1 MDDSGQ
7 HRPVTSKSVPA
18 STRLEDPSRKGTTR
32 TAKSAPFNPC
42 PSREGPYS
50 TVFSVSRPMDPLMWL
65 VGLLALSGDVETNP
79 GPTTQTLTC
88 DMCSTE
94 ITGRQTSY
102 KCNSSPSHWVHKHCT
117 TLIRNTDYTPTW
129 KCNIHNQQNNTITDQ
144 HHQLTD
150 NSNNMQQ
157 NLNINQPHS
166 INNNKTQ
173 QQINSKK
180 TITIIQI
187 NINGLTTKIHELK
200 NLTDNTKIDI
210 ITIQETKLKP
220 THRTPYLKDYTAIRT
235 DRTYKNGGGL
245 MTYIKNDIIFTE
257 LKTPHTTNNKLTE
270 LQHIKIHLANH
281 KHLNIFN
288 IYIPPRDTTNPDH
301 SNSQEDITN
310 CMTHILNT
318 NNTILTGDFNAHHT
332 LWHSPTTDNRGT
344 LIADLINSSNQIVLN
359 TNTPTRIPT
368 NRNQQAT
375 SPDISTA
382 SNTIYNNI
390 TWSTLNALNSDHN
403 PIKISYNT
411 KTKFRLIQ
419 HRRSYTNYRN
429 ADWQG
434 FTNSIENALTDTT
447 DVTDVH
453 KSNKIL
459 TLLLLD
465 ADKHYIPKGKIR
477 PNNPLLPEN
486 IRAQIKERDIIK
498 ANDPTDNRLEH
509 LNKDISQAIQTHRS
523 GIWKEHLDG
532 HWDHRRNTHILWKT
546 INRLSNKKP
555 TPITNN
561 TITFKNYT
569 AITPK
574 QKANQFTKQFTN
586 ITKHKTKTHYRK
598 IHRKIESLPTTPI
611 KITIAQTSA
620 ALKSTK
626 NTNST
631 GPDGLNIR
639 HLKHLG
645 PKGLDY
651 LTKILNLSLNKNI
664 IPQIW
669 KLAKIIPIP
678 KPNKDPHQ
686 GSSYRPISL
695 LSPTAKLLEKIILP
709 YITNNIPSIYHQHG
723 FKAKHST
730 TTALHQLT
738 NHITT
743 GFNQKKPP
751 HRTITIALD
760 MSQAFDTV
768 NHYTLIEKLINTNT
782 PNLITRFI
790 ANYIRG
796 RKAFTQYKN
805 KNSFKKQFKAGVPQ
819 GGVLSPTLFNIYMSD
834 LPTPPRDIHV
844 TTYADDITIYS
855 SDKNYT
861 IAQQRLQPYL
871 EDVQTWTKAN
881 DLKLNASKTM
891 TTLFTPDPAEY
902 RDELSLQLDNTRL
915 PTIRNPKI
923 LGLTFDPKLT
933 FNEHIKTSKDKAE
946 KTINIL
952 KALTSTHWGKNKE
965 TLTNTYK
972 TVTRP
977 ILEYAGTIYAPIISD
992 KQLTALQVTQNQGL
1006 RIATGCTSDTNINH
1020 IHDETKILPIE
1031 KHLRLHS
1038 SQLRQKAS
1046 HPDHPL
1052 HRLTTQPQPPRLK
1065 KKTIFNNNQYTLN
1078 IDPDPTHAIDENT
1091 IKRNMKTIHTT
1102 IVQDHLSNRP
1112 INKLLNRPPPDI
1124 DKKEETLPHST
1135 RRKLSQLRTNKS
1147 PLLMT
1152 YLHKID
1158 PANHPAANCPLC
1170 NDPNHDSLHLF
1181 NCPDIPTTL
1190 TVWDLWTDPAG
1201 VAALLDV
1208 WGEKLGG
1215 PRAGV

>member
-1 MDDSGQ
+1 METIIDY
-7 HRPVTSKSVPA
+7 HSKSVLA
-18 STRLEDPSRKGTTR
+18 STRLEDPSSRRGHPNR
-32 TAKSAPFNPC
+32 HQSLPAP
-42 PSREGPYS
+42 RERGPIQPF
-50 TVFSVSRPMDPLMWL
+50 FSVSRPMDPLMWL
-65 VGLLALSGDVETNP
+65 AGLLAISGDVETNP
-79 GPTTQTLTC
+79 GPSIQTWTC

-94 ITGRQTSY
+94 
-102 KCNSSPSHWVHKHCT
+102 
-117 TLIRNTDYTPTW
+117 
-129 KCNIHNQQNNTITDQ
+129 
-144 HHQLTD
+144 
-150 NSNNMQQ
+150 
-157 NLNINQPHS
+157 HS

-200 NLTDNTKIDI
+200 YLADNTKIDI
-210 ITIQETKLKP
+210 ITIQDTKLKP

-368 NRNQQAT
+368 NRNHQAT

-419 HRRSYTNYRN
+419 HRRSYTNYRK

-486 IRAQIKERDIIK
+486 IRAQIDKRDIIK
-498 ANDPTDNRLEH
+498 AINPTCNRLEH
-509 LNKDISQAIQTHRS
+509 LNKDISQAIQTHIS
-523 GIWKEHLDG
+523 GIWKEHLYG
-532 HWDHRRNTHILWKT
+532 YWDHRRNTHILWKT
-546 INRLSNKKP
+546 INGLSNEKP

-574 QKANQFTKQFTN
+574 QKANQFTN

-598 IHRKIESLPTTPI
+598 LHRKIESLPTTPI

-639 HLKHLG
+639 H
-645 PKGLDY
+645 
-651 LTKILNLSLNKNI
+651 
-664 IPQIW
+664 
-669 KLAKIIPIP
+669 
-678 KPNKDPHQ
+678 
-686 GSSYRPISL
+686 
-695 LSPTAKLLEKIILP
+695 
-709 YITNNIPSIYHQHG
+709 
-723 FKAKHST
+723 
-730 TTALHQLT
+730 
-738 NHITT
+738 
-743 GFNQKKPP
+743 
-751 HRTITIALD
+751 
-760 MSQAFDTV
+760 
-768 NHYTLIEKLINTNT
+768 
-782 PNLITRFI
+782 
-790 ANYIRG
+790 
-796 RKAFTQYKN
+796 
-805 KNSFKKQFKAGVPQ
+805 
-819 GGVLSPTLFNIYMSD
+819 
-834 LPTPPRDIHV
+834 
-844 TTYADDITIYS
+844 
-855 SDKNYT
+855 
-861 IAQQRLQPYL
+861 
-871 EDVQTWTKAN
+871 
-881 DLKLNASKTM
+881 
-891 TTLFTPDPAEY
+891 
-902 RDELSLQLDNTRL
+902 
-915 PTIRNPKI
+915 
-923 LGLTFDPKLT
+923 
-933 FNEHIKTSKDKAE
+933 
-946 KTINIL
+946 
-952 KALTSTHWGKNKE
+952 
-965 TLTNTYK
+965 
-972 TVTRP
+972 
-977 ILEYAGTIYAPIISD
+977 
-992 KQLTALQVTQNQGL
+992 
-1006 RIATGCTSDTNINH
+1006 
-1020 IHDETKILPIE
+1020 
-1031 KHLRLHS
+1031 
-1038 SQLRQKAS
+1038 
-1046 HPDHPL
+1046 
-1052 HRLTTQPQPPRLK
+1052 
-1065 KKTIFNNNQYTLN
+1065 
-1078 IDPDPTHAIDENT
+1078 
-1091 IKRNMKTIHTT
+1091 
-1102 IVQDHLSNRP
+1102 
-1112 INKLLNRPPPDI
+1112 
-1124 DKKEETLPHST
+1124 
-1135 RRKLSQLRTNKS
+1135 
-1147 PLLMT
+1147 
-1152 YLHKID
+1152 
-1158 PANHPAANCPLC
+1158 
-1170 NDPNHDSLHLF
+1170 
-1181 NCPDIPTTL
+1181 
-1190 TVWDLWTDPAG
+1190 
-1201 VAALLDV
+1201 
-1208 WGEKLGG
+1208 
-1215 PRAGV
+1215 

>member
-1 MDDSGQ
+1 M
-7 HRPVTSKSVPA
+7 PA
-18 STRLEDPSRKGTTR
+18 
-32 TAKSAPFNPC
+32 
-42 PSREGPYS
+42 
-50 TVFSVSRPMDPLMWL
+50 
-65 VGLLALSGDVETNP
+65 
-79 GPTTQTLTC
+79 
-88 DMCSTE
+88 
-94 ITGRQTSY
+94 
-102 KCNSSPSHWVHKHCT
+102 T
-117 TLIRNTDYTPTW
+117 TLVYVMLATKHVYVMPA
-129 KCNIHNQQNNTITDQ
+129 
-144 HHQLTD
+144 
-150 NSNNMQQ
+150 
-157 NLNINQPHS
+157 
-166 INNNKTQ
+166 
-173 QQINSKK
+173 
-180 TITIIQI
+180 
-187 NINGLTTKIHELK
+187 TTLVYVM
-200 NLTDNTKIDI
+200 
-210 ITIQETKLKP
+210 P
-220 THRTPYLKDYTAIRT
+220 A
-235 DRTYKNGGGL
+235 
-245 MTYIKNDIIFTE
+245 
-257 LKTPHTTNNKLTE
+257 TT
-270 LQHIKIHLANH
+270 
-281 KHLNIFN
+281 FV
-288 IYIPPRDTTNPDH
+288 YVMP
-301 SNSQEDITN
+301 
-310 CMTHILNT
+310 
-318 NNTILTGDFNAHHT
+318 
-332 LWHSPTTDNRGT
+332 
-344 LIADLINSSNQIVLN
+344 
-359 TNTPTRIPT
+359 
-368 NRNQQAT
+368 AT
-375 SPDISTA
+375 
-382 SNTIYNNI
+382 
-390 TWSTLNALNSDHN
+390 
-403 PIKISYNT
+403 
-411 KTKFRLIQ
+411 
-419 HRRSYTNYRN
+419 
-429 ADWQG
+429 
-434 FTNSIENALTDTT
+434 
-447 DVTDVH
+447 
-453 KSNKIL
+453 
-459 TLLLLD
+459 TLLYVIPATTLVYEIPATTLLYVMP
-465 ADKHYIPKGKIR
+465 ATT
-477 PNNPLLPEN
+477 LLYVMP
-486 IRAQIKERDIIK
+486 ATTLVYVM
-498 ANDPTDNRLEH
+498 P
-509 LNKDISQAIQTHRS
+509 
-523 GIWKEHLDG
+523 
-532 HWDHRRNTHILWKT
+532 
-546 INRLSNKKP
+546 
-555 TPITNN
+555 
-561 TITFKNYT
+561 
-569 AITPK
+569 AITLVYVMP
-574 QKANQFTKQFTN
+574 ATTLVYVMPATTFVYVMPATTLLYVMPATTLVYVMPATTLVYEIPATTLVYVMPATTLVYVMPATTLLYVMPATTLVYEIPATTLLYVMPA
-586 ITKHKTKTHYRK
+586 ITLVY
-598 IHRKIESLPTTPI
+598 
-611 KITIAQTSA
+611 
-620 ALKSTK
+620 AL
-626 NTNST
+626 
-631 GPDGLNIR
+631 
-639 HLKHLG
+639 
-645 PKGLDY
+645 
-651 LTKILNLSLNKNI
+651 
-664 IPQIW
+664 
-669 KLAKIIPIP
+669 
-678 KPNKDPHQ
+678 
-686 GSSYRPISL
+686 
-695 LSPTAKLLEKIILP
+695 
-709 YITNNIPSIYHQHG
+709 
-723 FKAKHST
+723 
-730 TTALHQLT
+730 
-738 NHITT
+738 
-743 GFNQKKPP
+743 
-751 HRTITIALD
+751 
-760 MSQAFDTV
+760 
-768 NHYTLIEKLINTNT
+768 
-782 PNLITRFI
+782 
-790 ANYIRG
+790 

-1190 TVWDLWTDPAG
+1190 TVWDLWTNPVG